1 MSYGLAYP
9 SISEI
14 VPTVGYPTSATTG
27 TADLGSFAD
36 GAGQGVGHAVDGMQA
51 TASHAVDGVQ
61 AAASHAMD
69 AAGHALQ
76 ELLEPAAIALGA
88 LSGALLVGR
97 AAMVT
102 TQALAAAAVRAAEE
116 QRCLERVQQVAAAA
130 TAQWEAA
137 AFAAVRANARRAS
150 FLARVRRAAFRTVP
164 GTPPPPLPDLPP
176 PLTCVGTRLDVLRR
190 ELAVMEKALRQAEAA
205 QDRWTTEQALGAAD
219 GPEEEAWRRRLLSR
233 REAAVRAQQE
243 QPAAAA
249 AVLPQPPAADRL
261 DRRQAEEAG
270 VELLALLESGADP
283 KDAELAVAAVRHAV
297 ECAAERP
304 AKARNHLRE
313 ARRFVTDANR
323 AVRARLAAQEK
334 AAVQLD
340 FLLTEAPPGEPP
352 LPPADE
358 EIALLHGVLEHGRTL
373 DAAEQRTVDQRVG
386 ERLADLEARYTRE
399 LIGLA
404 VARLADPAAAGRPT
418 AGGAGAADPDDALHE
433 GSGAA
438 GGPLCFDLTPA
449 GWWPDHW
456 LRITVRDT
464 RTEMVTMYAE
474 RPGPRG
480 TAELALDA
488 RRCHEARGH
497 LEELREA
504 GRRWGID
511 LPVHFEAS
519 GSVVPGVRGGDG
531 AIVLDTA
538 DTADTAD
545 TETRRTQG
553 GAGTGSEARRAEP
566 PKARR
571 VDDDR
576 RSTGR

>member
-14 VPTVGYPTSATTG
+14 VPTVGYPASATTG
-27 TADLGSFAD
+27 TADLASLAD
-36 GAGQGVGHAVDGMQA
+36 GAGQSVG
-51 TASHAVDGVQ
+51 HAVDGVQ
-61 AAASHAMD
+61 ATASHAMD

-76 ELLEPAAIALGA
+76 ELLEPAAVALGA

-102 TQALAAAAVRAAEE
+102 TQALTAAAVRAADE
-116 QRCLERVQQVAAAA
+116 QRCLEHVQQVAAAA

-137 AFAAVRANARRAS
+137 AFAAVRANARRSA
-150 FLARVRRAAFRTVP
+150 LVARVRRAAFRTVP
-164 GTPPPPLPDLPP
+164 DTPPPPMPDLPP

-190 ELAVMEKALRQAEAA
+190 ELAAMEKALRHAEAL
-205 QDRWTTEQALGAAD
+205 QDRWTMEQALGAAD
-219 GPEEEAWRRRLLSR
+219 GPEDEDWRRRLLAR

-243 QPAAAA
+243 EPAPAAP
-249 AVLPQPPAADRL
+249 AVPPQPPAADLL
-261 DRRQAEEAG
+261 DRRRTEESGA
-270 VELLALLESGADP
+270 ELLALLEAGADP

-323 AVRARLAAQEK
+323 AVRTRLAAQEK

-352 LPPADE
+352 LAPAAE
-358 EIALLHGVLEHGRTL
+358 EIALLRGVLEKGRTL
-373 DAAEQRTVDQRVG
+373 DADEQRTVDRRVG
-386 ERLADLEARYTRE
+386 ERLADLESRYTRE

-404 VARLADPAAAGRPT
+404 VARFADPTARGAVPADADAAAHG
-418 AGGAGAADPDDALHE
+418 
-433 GSGAA
+433 GAA
-438 GGPLCFDLTPA
+438 GPLCLDLTPA

-456 LRITVRDT
+456 LRITVRDNV
-464 RTEMVTMYAE
+464 TEMVTMHAE

-504 GRRWGID
+504 GLRLGID
-511 LPVHFEAS
+511 LPVHFEES

-531 AIVLDTA
+531 AIVLDMA
-538 DTADTAD
+538 DVADAAD
-545 TETRRTQG
+545 AEARRTRDG
-553 GAGTGSEARRAEP
+553 TVGASEARRSEP
-566 PKARR
+566 PRARR
-571 VDDDR
+571 VDEDR